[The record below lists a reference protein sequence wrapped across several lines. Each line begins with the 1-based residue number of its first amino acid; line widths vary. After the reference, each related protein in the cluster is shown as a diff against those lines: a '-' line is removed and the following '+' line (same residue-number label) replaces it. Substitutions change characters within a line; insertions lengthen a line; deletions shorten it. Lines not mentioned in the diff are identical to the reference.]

1 MRAFRLASLLV
12 FCVAVATVTPID
24 PARGE
29 EPLPYDVPL
38 PPVSWLLPPD
48 PEVEGKVGGFSG
60 AWAGEWRTF
69 GSRSFVQVNHV
80 LVVESVYPDH
90 VIIAFAWGKSSMSED
105 MKRPGWVQAFGWTAN
120 GALATRLPNGATVTY
135 TLENNGALRG
145 VWVQDDIIAHAILR
159 RAKIS
164 ARP

>member
-12 FCVAVATVTPID
+12 FCVAVATV

-29 EPLPYDVPL
+29 EPLPRDVPL
-38 PPVSWLLPPD
+38 PPASLLLPPD
-48 PEVEGKVGGFSG
+48 PEVEGKVAGFSG
-60 AWAGEWRTF
+60 VWTGELRSL
-69 GSRSFVQVNHV
+69 GSLGRRVNHV
-80 LVVESVYPDH
+80 LAVESVHPDH
-90 VIIAFAWGKSSMSED
+90 AIIAFAWGESSMSD
-105 MKRPGWVQAFGWTAN
+105 MKRPGWVQAFGWTAD